1 MSDDKTKPGTP
12 DRQRIDIEDS
22 DEVRNW
28 CKSLA
33 VTEDQLRD
41 AVKAVGPQAGKVRDY
56 LGKTVARP

>member
-1 MSDDKTKPGTP
+1 MSDDKTNRGNP
-12 DRQRIDIEDS
+12 DRQRIDMNDP

-41 AVKAVGPQAGKVRDY
+41 AVKAVGVQADNVRNF